1 VQDRSRSAPSAFRT
15 FIMHM
20 VQWVPGERSPRV
32 PAHILALVTTLIWMT
47 FVHAET
53 VGGCTCSGV
62 CRDGYRGAWCEV
74 SSFNPACAIK
84 PSWDWCS
91 PKRVPM
97 TPAYCLSFLV
107 TLTAVWSFLTILDQ
121 LDIVRPGEIAI
132 SLLFLLFFMACVLL
146 FLLLLMA
153 CVLRPLYVIISIL

>member
-1 VQDRSRSAPSAFRT
+1 
-15 FIMHM
+15 
-20 VQWVPGERSPRV
+20 
-32 PAHILALVTTLIWMT
+32 MT
-47 FVHAET
+47 
-53 VGGCTCSGV
+53 
-62 CRDGYRGAWCEV
+62 R
-74 SSFNPACAIK
+74 
-84 PSWDWCS
+84 
-91 PKRVPM
+91 
-97 TPAYCLSFLV
+97 AYCLSFLV